1 MNFTSEK
8 LKKIKPSGIRE
19 LFAKSQGIENVIS
32 LGIGAPDIHVPDELK
47 EALKQAVDENFNSY
61 GQTPGYLE
69 LREAITKKYKLDYG
83 VDYNTNDGVIIT
95 CGGVQLIYMA
105 LQTYL
110 SRGDEVL
117 VQDPCFLT
125 YPRQVTLAGGKTVWM
140 PSTDNFEIDIE
151 KTKELVTDK
160 TKVLMLNFPSNP
172 TGAVMSREE
181 LKAMVDIAVDN
192 DLLILSDEVYE
203 YYTFDN
209 AKHVHVGSIDG
220 AYERTITI
228 NSFSKTYAVPGWRMG
243 YGVATSEL
251 MKPIVGYHGFVVANA
266 TTPTQVAL
274 ANFMHTP
281 AATEFKKN
289 VKRIFQKRRDIIVD
303 GLNSIDGISCQKP
316 VGSFYCYPDISQTK
330 YPDGESFSSK
340 SFDESRVV
348 LVPGTEFGPSQKNY
362 VRASFGSA
370 NVTQLEEVVERL
382 TSLTD

>member
-19 LFAKSQGIENVIS
+19 MFAKSQGVENVIS
-32 LGIGAPDIHVPDELK
+32 LGIGAPDIHTPDELK
-47 EALKQAVDENFNSY
+47 EALKKAVDDNFNNY

-69 LREAITKKYKLDYG
+69 LREAITKKYKADYD
-83 VDYNTNDGVIIT
+83 VDYSSSDGTIVV
-95 CGGVQLIYMA
+95 CGGIQLIYMA

-110 SRGDEVL
+110 SQEDEVL

-160 TKVLMLNFPSNP
+160 TKALMLNFPSNP
-172 TGAVMSREE
+172 TGAVMSRDK

-192 DLLILSDEVYE
+192 NLLILSDEVYE
-203 YYTFDN
+203 YYTFDDS
-209 AKHVHVGSIDG
+209 KHVHVGSIDG

-228 NSFSKTYAVPGWRMG
+228 NSFSKTFAIPGWRMG
-243 YGVATSEL
+243 YGVATPEL
-251 MKPIVGYHGFVVANA
+251 MKPILGYHGFVVANA

-281 AATEFKKN
+281 AATEFKKK
-289 VKRIFQKRRDIIVD
+289 VKGIFQKRRDIIVD
-303 GLNSIDGISCQKP
+303 GLNSLDGITCQKP

-330 YPDGESFSSK
+330 YPDGESFSTK
-340 SFDESRVV
+340 AFDESRVI
-348 LVPGTEFGPSQKNY
+348 LVPGTEFGPSQTNY

-370 NVTQLEEVVERL
+370 DVTQLEEAVERL
-382 TSLTD
+382 ASLIS